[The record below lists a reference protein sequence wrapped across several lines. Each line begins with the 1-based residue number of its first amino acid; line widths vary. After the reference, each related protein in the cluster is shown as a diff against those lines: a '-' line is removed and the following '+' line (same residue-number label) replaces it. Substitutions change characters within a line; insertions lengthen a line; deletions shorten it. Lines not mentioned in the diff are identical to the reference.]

1 MPRHIDAHAHAHTR
15 YRRPHTYTR
24 THTQL
29 THVQEMVVAAA
40 KGERHNMSVVRWQTT
55 LQQQTEQKA
64 RSRKMKT
71 FVTFGSFEHEHEH
84 SITRARTREPARARE
99 RAPALEHEHSS
110 TSTRARAPARAR
122 TRGALEHEHEVH
134 SSTSTS
140 TRWPCNLCEPSGER
154 LLSLPDNFVI
164 MWVCIRLDGSRCSE
178 GLPVVT
184 CQFSRLRT
192 PRARTTDLG
201 HGPHLRRGVRVGSL
215 RAPEPRAREKTRGRK
230 RKKCPCARKA
240 HSNIVI

>member
-29 THVQEMVVAAA
+29 THVQEMVVAAT

-110 TSTRARAPARAR
+110 TSR
-122 TRGALEHEHEVH
+122 
-134 SSTSTS
+134 
-140 TRWPCNLCEPSGER
+140 RWPGNRCEPPEER
-154 LLSLPDNFVI
+154 HAKPVGHYSTIWVCMRLDLSLI
-164 MWVCIRLDGSRCSE
+164 HISE
-178 GLPVVT
+178 P
-184 CQFSRLRT
+184 
-192 PRARTTDLG
+192 
-201 HGPHLRRGVRVGSL
+201 
-215 RAPEPRAREKTRGRK
+215 TR
-230 RKKCPCARKA
+230 PY
-240 HSNIVI
+240 